1 MKIGDLVKYEADPSW
16 SDCAYTRTGV
26 IVAELPA
33 DTILAGAVSVLWASG
48 ELVERVP
55 PRILEV
61 INESR

>member
-1 MKIGDLVKYEADPSW
+1 MKIGDLVKFEADNAIGSV
-16 SDCAYTRTGV
+16 GV
-26 IVAELPA
+26 IVAMLPR
-33 DTILAGAVSVLWASG
+33 DEILASAVSVLWSSG